1 MRAMLSREGL
11 GSGWTALYFLLAGAL
26 YCSQTVMAA
35 VPAAVLCLL
44 GVSLCMRSAPR
55 SFLAGLAFGAS
66 VLMHPW
72 MGPIVVLF
80 CAVWTLERRFSGGM
94 QLLFGALPSIILLAG
109 YDVLTTGNPFRSVYT
124 ILGVQNLFNG
134 SNFLRFLV
142 FYVASLTVFPIAG
155 WSVFSRRWS
164 GTYALP
170 VAGAVTLGMASIYY
184 YRDGLNFGSA
194 RVPSIVAE
202 LAGLVPGQ

>member
-1 MRAMLSREGL
+1 
-11 GSGWTALYFLLAGAL
+11 
-26 YCSQTVMAA
+26 
-35 VPAAVLCLL
+35 
-44 GVSLCMRSAPR
+44 MRSAPR

-80 CAVWTLERRFSGGM
+80 CAVWIIERRFSGGM
-94 QLLFGALPSIILLAG
+94 QLVLGALPSIILLTG
-109 YDVLTTGNPFRSVYT
+109 YNVLTTGNPFRSVYT

-155 WSVFSRRWS
+155 WSVFSRRCS

-170 VAGAVTLGMASIYY
+170 AAGAVTLVHGFDLLLPRRLEFWFCESSEYSGGTRRFGPRATIPLAPFDDCMPTGCQIPELSG
-184 YRDGLNFGSA
+184 YRG
-194 RVPSIVAE
+194 
-202 LAGLVPGQ
+202 